1 MFTSFFYTMRSNG
14 LNIST
19 TEWLT
24 LMDALDKDLAHSNF
38 TDFYYLCRT
47 IFVKNEGD
55 YDKLDA
61 SFLEYFKNIKDKK
74 LNLDQINEW
83 LHTDSEMGEMTD
95 PDRYVDT
102 RSEREAAEVH
112 RMFRER
118 LAEQNSEHN
127 GGKYWIGSGGGS
139 EFGRNGRVAGGIKIG
154 DQAGMKTAL
163 AVMGERRYK
172 DFRRDTK
179 LTMRQFQVALRE
191 LRQYSRKLDLP
202 KTELD
207 IDGTIDSTCN
217 QGGYL
222 KLEFQQPRKNTVK
235 LMLLFDSGGSMYPYS
250 SLCNE
255 LFQAVHKANHFKD
268 VKTFYFHNCIYAKL
282 YKTPECASG
291 DWIDTTWAFRNYDK
305 DYKVII
311 VGDAGMAPEEF
322 KDKNGNYS
330 GPNGGLSGKEWI
342 ELFKKK
348 YPHSIWLNP
357 SYHYGDLNNM
367 YWMESERVIR
377 ENIDM
382 FPLTVDGLKRGI
394 KTLMYDKKK

>member
-1 MFTSFFYTMRSNG
+1 MFTSFFYTLKSSG
-14 LNIST
+14 LNISA

-24 LMDALDKDLAHSNF
+24 RMEALDKGLAHSSF

-47 IFVKNEGD
+47 VLVKNEGE

-61 SFLEYFKNIKDKK
+61 AFLEYFKNIKEEKLDMEQIDK
-74 LNLDQINEW
+74 W
-83 LHTDSEMGEMTD
+83 LHNDAKSGKLTNPEL
-95 PDRYVDT
+95 YKDT
-102 RSEREAAEVH
+102 RTKREAAEVH

-118 LAEQNSEHN
+118 LNEQNSEHN
-127 GGKYWIGSGGGS
+127 GGNYWIGTGGGS
-139 EFGRNGRVAGGIKIG
+139 EFGKNGRVAGGIQLG
-154 DQAGMKTAL
+154 NEAGMKTAF

-179 LTMRQFQVALRE
+179 LSMRQFQVAFRE

-222 KLEFQQPRKNTVK
+222 KLEFEQPRKNTVK

-250 SLCNE
+250 ELCNQ
-255 LFQAVHKANHFKD
+255 LFQAVNKANHFKD

-282 YKTPECASG
+282 YKTPECLSG
-291 DWIDTTWAFRNYDK
+291 DWIDTQWAFRNYDK
-305 DYKVII
+305 EYKVII
-311 VGDAGMAPEEF
+311 IGDAGMAPEEF
-322 KDKNGNYS
+322 LDKNGNYS
-330 GPNGGLSGKEWI
+330 GPNNGLSGHEWMQ
-342 ELFKKK
+342 LFRSK

-357 SYHYGDLNNM
+357 SYHGDLTKL
-367 YWMESERVIR
+367 YWMESERLIKEIV
-377 ENIDM
+377 DM
-382 FPLTVDGLKRGI
+382 YPLTVDGLKRGI
-394 KTLMYDKKK
+394 KKLMSNQQRS

>member
-38 TDFYYLCRT
+38 TDFYYLCRN
-47 IFVKNEGD
+47 IFVQNEGD

-154 DQAGMKTAL
+154 DQAGMKTAF

-222 KLEFQQPRKNTVK
+222 KIEFQQPRKNTVK

-250 SLCNE
+250 ELCNQ

-282 YKTPECASG
+282 YKNPECNSG
-291 DWIDTTWAFRNYDK
+291 DWIDTSWAFKNYDK

-322 KDKNGNYS
+322 YDKNGNYS
-330 GPNGGLSGKEWI
+330 GPNNGLSGYEWMQI
-342 ELFKKK
+342 FAKK
-348 YPHSIWLNP
+348 YPHTIWLNP
-357 SYHYGDLNNM
+357 SFHSQADSM
-367 YWMESERVIR
+367 YWMESEGKIR
-377 ENIDM
+377 ELVDM
-382 FPLTVDGLKRGI
+382 YPLTVDGLKHGI
-394 KTLMYDKKK
+394 KKLMSDKK